1 MGSPPGQRPSPVPIP
16 SASTKRRPA
25 GLCACSSW
33 PPLPEVLDRVPG
45 FLLTKGSCLTAA
57 SPARKSLARE
67 ALPRDFE
74 LPLCVSFHFSPS
86 RNRLPTV
93 ARPHLACISR
103 SDATPLQK

>member
-1 MGSPPGQRPSPVPIP
+1 MGSQPWPRPSPVLVP

-25 GLCACSSW
+25 GQYACSSW
-33 PPLPEVLDRVPG
+33 PPLPEVLDRVPE
-45 FLLTKGSCLTAA
+45 FWRTKEPCLTAA
-57 SPARKSLARE
+57 SSARKSLALV

-103 SDATPLQK
+103 SDAT